1 MKKIYETPYTEAV
14 NLKLT
19 GSVLEGNGTPVIA
32 SPVGD
37 PEHDSFGKE
46 NSDIVFDDN
55 FGDLWDNPDAGS
67 NAYDLWGE

>member
-19 GSVLEGNGTPVIA
+19 GSVLEGNTTPVIT

-37 PEHDSFGKE
+37 PGDSFGKE
-46 NSDIVFDDN
+46 NNLLFEDDA
-55 FGDLWDNPDAGS
+55 FGDIWGTEEEDPN
-67 NAYDLWGE
+67 DLWGDN

>member
-19 GSVLEGNGTPVIA
+19 GSVLEGNTTPVIT

-37 PEHDSFGKE
+37 PGDSFGKE
-46 NSDIVFDDN
+46 NNFDFDDDA
-55 FGDLWDNPDAGS
+55 FGDIWGSEDDNTK
-67 NAYDLWGE
+67 DLWGDN

>member
-46 NSDIVFDDN
+46 NNFGFDDDA
-55 FGDLWDNPDAGS
+55 FGDIWGS
-67 NAYDLWGE
+67 EDEDPNDLWGDN